1 MIDVGGPLIMSM
13 TKLFSP
19 GPVMVKDNVRR
30 ALLHYDICHRSHEFE
45 EMFVDTQAK
54 ILKLFNADDSY
65 YSVIVSGSGTSA
77 NETVLSSLFQE
88 GDKVLL
94 IRNGVFG
101 ERLLEIITKY
111 QIPLVDLSFPWATEP
126 DMAVVEKALAE
137 NPDVKV
143 VAMVF
148 HETSTSMINPVH
160 AVGELCKK
168 YGKIFSVDCVS
179 AAGGQ
184 HIDVVDNNI
193 AICTSVGGKC
203 VGAFPGS
210 AYVCA
215 RKDLLESITAGQC
228 KNVYL
233 NLYKHYHTAVDSHQ
247 TPNTPNVNL
256 FWPLNVALTNI
267 IDETLDA
274 RIARYQRC
282 AKIIRDGVKALG
294 CRFLIDEDKAA
305 NTVTSVFL
313 PAGIGAQDF
322 IDEME
327 KRGYTFY
334 IGKGDYGKQGMIQ
347 IANMGEIYEQDCR
360 NMLEV
365 FEVVLNK
372 MKK

>member
-1 MIDVGGPLIMSM
+1 MSM

-30 ALLHYDICHRSHEFE
+30 SLLHYDICHRSPEFE

-77 NETVLSSLFQE
+77 NETVLSSIFKPGE
-88 GDKVLL
+88 KVML

-111 QIPLVDLSFPWATEP
+111 NIPLVDLSFPWATVP
-126 DMAVVEKALAE
+126 DLAVIEKAMAE

-148 HETSTSMINPVH
+148 HETSTSMINPVP

-168 YGKIFSVDCVS
+168 YGKLLSVDCVS
-179 AAGGQ
+179 AVGGQ
-184 HIDVVDNNI
+184 NIDVVKNNI

-203 VGAFPGS
+203 VGAYPGS

-215 RKDLLESITAGQC
+215 RKDLLDTITADQC

-233 NLYKHYHTAVDSHQ
+233 SLYKHYHTALDTHQ

-267 IDETLDA
+267 LEDETLEG

-282 AKIIRDGVKALG
+282 AKIIRDGVKKLG
-294 CRFLIDEDKAA
+294 CRLLLEEDLAA

-322 IDEME
+322 IDEMI

-347 IANMGEIYEQDCR
+347 IANMGEIYEQDCY

-372 MKK
+372 MLKK

>member
-1 MIDVGGPLIMSM
+1 M

-30 ALLHYDICHRSHEFE
+30 SLLHYDICHRSPEFE
-45 EMFVDTQAK
+45 EMFQDTQSK

-65 YSVIVSGSGTSA
+65 YSLVISGSGTSA
-77 NETVLSSLFQE
+77 NEASLSSIFKPGE
-88 GDKVLL
+88 EVLL

-111 QIPLVDLSFPWATEP
+111 NIPLVDVSFPWATMP
-126 DMAVVEKALAE
+126 DLAVVEEAIKTHPNVKA
-137 NPDVKV
+137 

-148 HETSTSMINPVH
+148 HETSTGMINPVP
-160 AVGELCKK
+160 AVGQLCKK
-168 YGKIFSVDCVS
+168 YGKLLSVDCVS

-184 HIDVVDNNI
+184 NIDVVENNI

-203 VGAFPGS
+203 VGAYPGS

-215 RKDLLESITAGQC
+215 RKSLLDTLTAGQC

-233 NLYKHYHTAVDSHQ
+233 SLYKHYQSAITTHQ

-256 FWPLNVALTNI
+256 MWPLNVALTNI
-267 IDETLDA
+267 FEDETLA
-274 RIARYQRC
+274 GRILRYQKC
-282 AKIIRDGVKALG
+282 AGIIRQGVKAMG
-294 CRFLIDEDKAA
+294 CRLLIEEHMA

-313 PAGIGAQDF
+313 PKNIAAQVF
-322 IDEME
+322 IDEMI

-347 IANMGEIYEQDCR
+347 IANMGEIYEQDCY

-365 FEVVLNK
+365 FQMVLNK
-372 MKK
+372 MSK

>member
-1 MIDVGGPLIMSM
+1 MSM

-30 ALLHYDICHRSHEFE
+30 SLLHYDICHRSKEFE
-45 EMFVDTQAK
+45 EMFADTQEK
-54 ILKLFNADDSY
+54 ILKLFHADDSY

-77 NETVLSSLFQE
+77 NETVLSSIVRPGE
-88 GDKVLL
+88 KVIL

-101 ERLLEIITKY
+101 ERLQEILDKY
-111 QIPLVDLSFPWATEP
+111 AIPYVDLSFPWATEP
-126 DMAVVEKALAE
+126 DLGVVEKAMADHPE
-137 NPDVKV
+137 AGI

-148 HETSTSMINPVH
+148 HETSTSMINPVP
-160 AVGELCKK
+160 AVGKLCRK
-168 YGKIFSVDCVS
+168 YGKLLSVDCVS

-184 HIDVVDNNI
+184 NIDVVENNI
-193 AICTSVGGKC
+193 AVCTSVGGKC

-215 RKDLLESITAGQC
+215 RKDLLESLTADQC
-228 KNVYL
+228 RNVYL
-233 NLYKHYHTAVDSHQ
+233 SLYKHYHMAKDTRQ

-267 IDETLDA
+267 LEDETLEG

-282 AKIIRDGVKALG
+282 ARIIRDGVKAMG
-294 CRFLIDEDKAA
+294 CRLLLEEDQAA

-313 PAGIGAQDF
+313 PSGIDAQKF
-322 IDEME
+322 IDEMFD
-327 KRGYTFY
+327 RGYTFY

-347 IANMGEIYEQDCR
+347 VANMGEIYEQDCY

-365 FEVVLNK
+365 FQVVLNK
-372 MKK
+372 MK

>member
-1 MIDVGGPLIMSM
+1 MSM

-30 ALLHYDICHRSHEFE
+30 SLLHYDICHRSHEFE
-45 EMFVDTQAK
+45 EMFIDTQSK
-54 ILKLFNADDSY
+54 ILKLFNADQSY
-65 YSVIVSGSGTSA
+65 YSVLISGSGTSA
-77 NETVLSSLFQE
+77 NETVLSSIFKPGEKLI
-88 GDKVLL
+88 L

-111 QIPLVDLSFPWATEP
+111 EIPFVDLPFPWATEP
-126 DMAVVEKALAE
+126 DLDVIEKALVE
-137 NPDVKV
+137 NHDVKV

-148 HETSTSMINPVH
+148 HETSTGMINPV
-160 AVGELCKK
+160 ADVGKLCKK
-168 YGKIFSVDCVS
+168 YGKLLSVDCVS

-184 HIDVVDNNI
+184 NIDVVENNI

-203 VGAFPGS
+203 VGAFPGA

-215 RKDLLESITAGQC
+215 RKDLLDSITAEQC

-233 NLYKHYHTAVDSHQ
+233 SLYKHYHTAVETHQ

-256 FWPLNVALTNI
+256 LWPLNVALTNI
-267 IDETLDA
+267 INEETLTD

-282 AKIIRDGVKALG
+282 AKIIRNGVKDLG
-294 CRFLIDEDKAA
+294 CRLLLEEDKAS

-313 PAGIGAQDF
+313 PNGIDAQIF
-322 IDEME
+322 IDEMV

-347 IANMGEIYEQDCR
+347 VANMGEIYEQDCY

-365 FEVVLNK
+365 FETVLKK
-372 MKK
+372 MKASK